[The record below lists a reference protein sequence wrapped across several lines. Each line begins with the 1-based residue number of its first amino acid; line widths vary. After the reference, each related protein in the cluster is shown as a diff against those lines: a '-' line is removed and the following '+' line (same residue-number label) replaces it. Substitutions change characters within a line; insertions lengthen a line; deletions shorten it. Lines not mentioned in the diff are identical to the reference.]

1 MSRPTTSQIIASGD
15 YLQPEFDAKSL
26 TIPHLIGIFAY
37 HQVSYP
43 SQPKKAELLEVFE
56 KEIKKKGKT
65 LMKQRLERQETLASE
80 DGIVD
85 GMTGAPIAPPQVRIV
100 VYMPSLAFL
109 MHEYAI

>member
-1 MSRPTTSQIIASGD
+1 MSRTTTSQIIASGD
-15 YLQPEFDAKSL
+15 YLQPDFDARSL

-37 HQVSYP
+37 HQVIYP
-43 SQPKKAELLEVFE
+43 SQHNKAKLLEIFD

-85 GMTGAPIAPPQVRIV
+85 GVTGALIAPPQVCFIV
-100 VYMPSLAFL
+100 YICELSMCMS
-109 MHEYAI
+109 